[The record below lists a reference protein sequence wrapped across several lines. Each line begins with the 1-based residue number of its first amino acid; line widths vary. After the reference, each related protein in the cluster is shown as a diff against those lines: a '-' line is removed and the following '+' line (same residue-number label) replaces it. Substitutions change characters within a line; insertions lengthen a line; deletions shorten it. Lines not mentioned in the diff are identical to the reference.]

1 MKIMNG
7 YTKIVDRKVRLKNF
21 NDNRIIESKQRVSKL
36 CFDFHF

>member
-21 NDNRIIESKQRVSKL
+21 NDNRIIESNKG
-36 CFDFHF
+36 

>member
-21 NDNRIIESKQRVSKL
+21 NDNRIIESK
-36 CFDFHF
+36 